1 MSKRID
7 KKDIVDG
14 QKLVAPF
21 NPFLDPNAYIQTGK
35 TTSTE
40 RYQSGN
46 PYGTEAGKE
55 QTSSGSLENE
65 STQITPIL
73 ANVDTPQLTDIESV
87 TPEQYYDTVSKL
99 AKIKLTLKIRNSN
112 KNPNSVAGVDARI
125 YNPNA

>member
-14 QKLVAPF
+14 QKLVSPF
-21 NPFLDPNAYIQTGK
+21 NPFLDPNSYIQSGK

-46 PYGTEAGKE
+46 PYGTEASKE
-55 QTSSGSLENE
+55 QIPPSFLENE
-65 STQITPIL
+65 STQTTPIL
-73 ANVDTPQLTDIESV
+73 ANIDTPQLTDIETV
-87 TPEQYYDTVSKL
+87 TPVQYYDTVSKL
-99 AKIKLTLKIRNSN
+99 AKIQLTLKIRNSS

>member
-21 NPFLDPNAYIQTGK
+21 NPFLDPNAYIQSGK

-46 PYGTEAGKE
+46 PYGTEAGKK
-55 QTSSGSLENE
+55 QTSSSSLENE
-65 STQITPIL
+65 STQRTPIL

>member
-21 NPFLDPNAYIQTGK
+21 NPFLDPNAYIQSGK

-46 PYGTEAGKE
+46 PYGTEAGKK
-55 QTSSGSLENE
+55 QTSSSSLENE
-65 STQITPIL
+65 STQRTPIL

-87 TPEQYYDTVSKL
+87 TYTKYYDSVTKEEKVK
-99 AKIKLTLKIRNSN
+99 AILKVRNSS

>member
-14 QKLVAPF
+14 QKLVSPF
-21 NPFLDPNAYIQTGK
+21 NPFLDPNSYIQSGK

-46 PYGTEAGKE
+46 PYGTEASKE
-55 QTSSGSLENE
+55 QIPPSFLENE
-65 STQITPIL
+65 STQATPVL
-73 ANVDTPQLTDIESV
+73 ANIDTPQLTDIESV
-87 TPEQYYDTVSKL
+87 TYTKYYDAVTKEEKVK
-99 AKIKLTLKIRNSN
+99 AILKIRNSS

>member
-14 QKLVAPF
+14 QKLVSPF
-21 NPFLDPNAYIQTGK
+21 NPFLDPNSYIQSGK

-46 PYGTEAGKE
+46 PYGTEASKE
-55 QTSSGSLENE
+55 QIPPSFLENE
-65 STQITPIL
+65 STQTTPIL
-73 ANVDTPQLTDIESV
+73 ANIDTPQLTDIESV
-87 TPEQYYDTVSKL
+87 TYTKYYDAVTKEEKVK
-99 AKIKLTLKIRNSN
+99 AILKIRNSS
-112 KNPNSVAGVDARI
+112 KNPNNVAGVDARI

>member
-55 QTSSGSLENE
+55 QTSSSSLENE
-65 STQITPIL
+65 STQTTPIL

>member
-21 NPFLDPNAYIQTGK
+21 NPFLDPNAYIQSGK

-55 QTSSGSLENE
+55 QTSSSSLENE
-65 STQITPIL
+65 SIQTTPIL

-112 KNPNSVAGVDARI
+112 NWNKNETI
-125 YNPNA
+125 